1 MRNRAGRVGAE
12 LLIVVLGVL
21 LALAAD
27 GWRETAAERRVEA
40 EYLDRLYQDL
50 SVTLTALDETQER
63 FARVLVA
70 AKRLSSLI
78 DEGGRDED
86 DSVLG
91 LVLEATAAGF
101 PRSAL
106 GLDGT
111 YRELQVSGRL
121 ALLHDSQLRRRL
133 VEFYME
139 VDNTFE
145 SMTDVTTMAA
155 TYRVTRAISSFP
167 GLIEVADLT
176 APERERLLGE
186 IRQNPAFGDELRHLI
201 AKLGINT
208 GRFSELRRAAEGLAL
223 MLESAGA
230 GAA

>member
-27 GWRETAAERRVEA
+27 GWRETAAERRGEA
-40 EYLDRLYQDL
+40 EYLDRLNQDL
-50 SVTLTALDETQER
+50 SATVSALDETQER
-63 FARVLVA
+63 FARVIA
-70 AKRLSSLI
+70 AARRLSSLI
-78 DEGGRDED
+78 DEGGLAEDEP
-86 DSVLG
+86 VLA

-121 ALLHDSQLRRRL
+121 ALLQDSQLRRRL

-145 SMTDVTTMAA
+145 SMTDGTTTAV

-167 GLIEVADLT
+167 ALVEVADLT
-176 APERERLLGE
+176 VPERERLLAE

-201 AKLGINT
+201 AKLDINT
-208 GRFSELRRAAEGLAL
+208 GRFNELRRAAEELAL
-223 MLESAGA
+223 MLESSGA